1 MNVAVIIV
9 ETPVE
14 SDRVCTKG
22 AECFGNDACA
32 FTIRVLTEF
41 GTRTELS
48 TWRYENSS
56 CHCRLVVEQSGRQDV
71 PYSVIPN
78 DLRIPSALRGKAVL
92 MS

>member
-14 SDRVCTKG
+14 SDRVCAKA
-22 AECFGNDACA
+22 AECFGNDACV
-32 FTIRVLTEF
+32 FTIRVLAEF

-48 TWRYENSS
+48 TWGYENSC
-56 CHCRLVVEQSGRQDV
+56 CHGRLLVVSRVRRDV

-78 DLRIPSALRGKAVL
+78 DLRILRLSGAKRCG
-92 MS
+92 MG

>member
-14 SDRVCTKG
+14 SDRVCAKA

-32 FTIRVLTEF
+32 FTIRVLAQV

-48 TWRYENSS
+48 AWGYENSC

-78 DLRIPSALRGKAVL
+78 DLRILRLSAAKRC
-92 MS
+92 